1 MLFYKLKENKKD
13 GTTYGYHMK
22 KTLISNWIV
31 LFIFWAAAH
40 GFAAEKLPVF
50 VSIVPQ
56 KYFVQQIGKDLVDV
70 QVMVQPGAS
79 PATYE
84 PRPSQMAA
92 LSRTKLY
99 FSIGVPFEQT
109 WLTKIVAANPA
120 MEVVPTDQGI
130 DKISMAAFH
139 DDEVNKHHEGQ
150 TKANDESDH
159 RHTGLDPHIWLS
171 PALVKIQS
179 LTILM
184 ALKKADPENAN
195 IYEKNHQVFARK
207 IETLDTTL
215 HQMFDDNQTL
225 QFMVF
230 HPSWGY
236 FARAYGLKQM
246 PIEIQG
252 KNPKPAQ
259 LKKLIQDARK
269 NKINVIF
276 VQPQFSTKSA
286 ALIARE
292 IKGQILFADPLAAD
306 WMNNMQLMAKK
317 FREALR

>member
-1 MLFYKLKENKKD
+1 MN
-13 GTTYGYHMK
+13 
-22 KTLISNWIV
+22 KTLISSWITF
-31 LFIFWAAAH
+31 FILLAPAH
-40 GFAAEKLPVF
+40 GFSAKKLPVF
-50 VSIVPQ
+50 VSILPQ

-70 QVMVQPGAS
+70 QVMVKPGAN

-92 LSRTKLY
+92 LSRTGLY
-99 FSIGVPFEQT
+99 FSIGVPFEQM
-109 WLTKIVAANPA
+109 WLKKIMAANPA

-130 DKISMAAFH
+130 EKIPMTAFH
-139 DDEVNKHHEGQ
+139 EEVGHRKE
-150 TKANDESDH
+150 DH
-159 RHTGLDPHIWLS
+159 GHTGLDPHIWLA
-171 PALVKIQS
+171 PALVRIQS
-179 LTILM
+179 LTILK
-184 ALKKADPENAN
+184 ALKKADPGNAE
-195 IYEKNHQVFARK
+195 IYEKNHRVFAK
-207 IETLDTTL
+207 NIKTLDADL
-215 HQMFDDNQTL
+215 HQIFDDNQTL
-225 QFMVF
+225 RFMVF

-236 FARAYGLKQM
+236 FAQAYGLKQM

-259 LKKLIQDARK
+259 LKELIQDARE

-292 IKGQILFADPLAAD
+292 INGNILFADPLAAD
-306 WMNNMQLMAKK
+306 WMANMQLVAKK